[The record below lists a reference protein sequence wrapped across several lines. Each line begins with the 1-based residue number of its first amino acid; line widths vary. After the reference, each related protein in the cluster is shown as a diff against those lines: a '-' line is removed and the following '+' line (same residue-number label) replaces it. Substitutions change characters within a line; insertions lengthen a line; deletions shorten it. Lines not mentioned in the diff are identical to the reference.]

1 MKITKQRLREI
12 IKEELS
18 TLKEEPTGEERA
30 VLAASKEF
38 IQYLKSQGLSD
49 MSHPTIKKHLIDLGL
64 PPSVA
69 GQYALFSAQ
78 TFKTPERMVQD
89 AYEKE
94 YPQEYDE
101 LEEVIQSGG
110 KPPKPADQHSEVS
123 YDPTKL
129 TRKTF
134 HKKSR
139 KDAKQ
144 AIKKG
149 DIDEAI
155 DFANQCATAAV
166 QKRGVATVKLT
177 NWQVRDEEEE

>member
-1 MKITKQRLREI
+1 MKITKQRLKEI

-18 TLKEEPTGEERA
+18 ILKEEPTGEERA

-78 TFKTPERMVQD
+78 TFKTPERMVD
-89 AYEKE
+89 DEYEKE

-101 LEEVIQSGG
+101 LEEVVQSGG
-110 KPPKPADQHSEVS
+110 TPSKPPKEHSEVS
-123 YDPTKL
+123 YNPTPA
-129 TRKTF
+129 TRKTY
-134 HKKSR
+134 HKAARVK
-139 KDAKQ
+139 AKREL
-144 AIKKG
+144 KKKK
-149 DIDEAI
+149 A
-155 DFANQCATAAV
+155 
-166 QKRGVATVKLT
+166 
-177 NWQVRDEEEE
+177 